1 MPGRGGSTKKG
12 GARGGSRKRKA
23 ATETEQSPPPETIR
37 EEPMTG
43 GDDDATCAMDNS
55 STSTFQRTYCSFLN
69 VRVSVPESKK
79 GTATMK
85 AKLQEFFKLLQEADE
100 TALLSTFKLDPT
112 PDDEGQF
119 TVKGGQALTSPH
131 VLPDTITSL
140 GKFFFGCRPNSK
152 GGMVWSQIRLLH
164 STPIDNLVEDL
175 RDDLSDMS
183 CGMTKQAI
191 QHWDVT
197 ALGFLMNLHPE
208 ADGPVLE
215 EFFNGKLLHYF
226 PAGTH
231 IVGLKVKT
239 PFDGKKSQY
248 DPNVKFKDRIRAF
261 HVETIGSVKDVVL
274 HKLKTILVG
283 DDFASRY
290 RCGVRLVPLF
300 DRRSSP
306 YTQDK
311 IRKCIMQHHLWCQCV
326 MSMPIEGIEF
336 LDQPN
341 RQLKGC
347 TLRQLI
353 LALPDSHF
361 ISIDINWSRTHYCV
375 LFPKKYEHQAQCRV
389 AHLAAYLHKEHG
401 DKILSSLSA
410 TQQKMVKETE
420 WDEDGRPISKVE
432 QELDDILDMGS
443 TMDYVDVS
451 FLEKSEATPAASS
464 SFAPRASPVPMNFVP
479 VADDSSVSTFGTA
492 VFKSPGKSSTQPFL
506 SSSSGSAT
514 VNSSVTMESRVSQVE
529 STLGDMKAMLQQ
541 IVASTSGSPSLG
553 KAGQQG

>member
-1 MPGRGGSTKKG
+1 MP
-12 GARGGSRKRKA
+12 RGGSRKRKA
-23 ATETEQSPPPETIR
+23 AAPAKTSHTETIV
-37 EEPMTG
+37 EEIMSDG
-43 GDDDATCAMDNS
+43 EDDATCAIDNS
-55 STSTFQRTYCSFLN
+55 STNTLQRPYCSFLN
-69 VRVSVPESKK
+69 VRVSVQESKK

-85 AKLQEFFKLLQEADE
+85 AKFQEFFKLLQEADD
-100 TALLSTFKLDPT
+100 TAILSLFKLDPT
-112 PDDEGQF
+112 PDKDDQF
-119 TVKGGQALTSPH
+119 TIKGCQALTSPH

-140 GKFFFGCRPNSK
+140 SKFFFGCRPNSR
-152 GGMVWSQIRLLH
+152 GGMVWSQIRLMH
-164 STPIDNLVEDL
+164 STPIDNLIEDL

-183 CGMTKQAI
+183 SGMTKQAI

-208 ADGPVLE
+208 ADGPVIE
-215 EFFNGKLLHYF
+215 EFFNSKLRHSF
-226 PAGTH
+226 PDGTH
-231 IVGLKVKT
+231 IVGLKIKT
-239 PFDGKKSQY
+239 PFDGKKSQF
-248 DPNVKFKDRIRAF
+248 DPNMKFKDRIRAF
-261 HVETIGSVKDVVL
+261 HVETIGSVKDAVL
-274 HKLKTILVG
+274 HQLKAILVG
-283 DDFASRY
+283 DDFAARY

-341 RQLKGC
+341 KQMKGK

-375 LFPKKYEHQAQCRV
+375 LFPKKYELQAQCRV

-401 DKILSSLSA
+401 DNILSSLSA
-410 TQQKMVKETE
+410 AQQQMVAETE
-420 WDEDGRPISKVE
+420 WDKDGRPISKVE

-451 FLEKSEATPAASS
+451 FLEKSEAPTVASS
-464 SFAPRASPVPMNFVP
+464 SFAPRAPPVPVSFVP
-479 VADDSSVSTFGTA
+479 MADDSSVSTFGTA
-492 VFKSPGKSSTQPFL
+492 VFKSPAKSASQPFL

-529 STLGDMKAMLQQ
+529 STLGDMKAMLQK